1 LAVRM
6 GLGRILAPFR
16 HARRIEIHRR
26 DMRCAGLA
34 VEQGDGGPPRQR
46 GSRLPS
52 EDVGLDRFFELD
64 VRKSRVRA
72 EPLFLPQYF
81 GRQRDFGL
89 AERVER
95 MTGIHA
101 GSWLCAY
108 HIGPNSPGIWP
119 QATAARGAAS

>member
-1 LAVRM
+1 V
-6 GLGRILAPFR
+6 P
-16 HARRIEIHRR
+16 
-26 DMRCAGLA
+26 
-34 VEQGDGGPPRQR
+34 

-52 EDVGLDRFFELD
+52 EDVGLGRLFELHM
-64 VRKSRVRA
+64 RKSRVRA

-89 AERVER
+89 AERIER

-101 GSWLCAY
+101 GRGLCAY

-119 QATAARGAAS
+119 QATAAGGTAS